1 MTTWSHM
8 MDFGVIHPLIYL
20 ECRGGEGPILETLPT
35 IINDSDFG
43 AIEIAPIKNPEV
55 RQRAK
60 ALLAQSQLQVVYLPI
75 LPVLLEK
82 LEPGSED
89 PDKRTAAVDRLKV
102 LIDEAID
109 FGCVMAM
116 IQGPLDP
123 GPDKREAT
131 TERLIQDIQELCD
144 YAAAHS
150 QKRLLYLTFEN
161 FDRDVEKK
169 RLIGPTVEA
178 ARLAEGVS
186 RDNFGLTID
195 LSHLPLLKESTAFAL
210 ETAAPYLI
218 HAHIGNCVIDH
229 PESPLY
235 GDFHPRFGH
244 PLGRNDQPEVV
255 EYLRQLDAVQYW
267 TQVRARLGITPILS
281 MELRTIPGEENPEAI
296 LANGKRTFSRAWA
309 QVRQ

>member
-1 MTTWSHM
+1 MNSWSHL

-55 RQRAK
+55 RQKAK

-82 LEPGSED
+82 LEPGSAD
-89 PDKRTAAVDRLKV
+89 SDARQAAVARLKG

-116 IQGPLDP
+116 VQGPLDTV
-123 GPDKREAT
+123 PDQREAT
-131 TERLIQDIQELCD
+131 TERLIQDLQELCD
-144 YAAAHS
+144 YASARS
-150 QKRLLYLTFEN
+150 TKKQLFITFEN
-161 FDRDVEKK
+161 FDRDIEKK
-169 RLIGPTVEA
+169 RLIGPTAEA
-178 ARLAEGVS
+178 AKMADAVDRP
-186 RDNFGLTID
+186 NFGLTID
-195 LSHLPLLKESTAFAL
+195 LSHLPLLNETPAHALQTAGRH
-210 ETAAPYLI
+210 LI

-229 PESPLY
+229 PASALY

-244 PLGRNDQPEVV
+244 PLGCNDLPEVAD
-255 EYLRQLDAVQYW
+255 YLNQLDNVQYW
-267 TQVRARLGITPILS
+267 TKARSRLGSTPILS
-281 MELRTIPGEENPEAI
+281 VELRPVPNEENPQAV
-296 LANGKRTFSRAWA
+296 LANGKRTFIRAWA
-309 QVRQ
+309 QVRA